1 MIQICFNWCID
12 CIDKA
17 VSTVRPNGEANM
29 EIWRLERSQKERD
42 ILLKRYLGWNELN
55 LPEKG
60 GKEADIPVAYIAQ
73 QGQKGKGANI

>member
-29 EIWRLERSQKERD
+29 EIWRLERSQEERD
-42 ILLKRYLGWNELN
+42 ILLKRYLGWNELI
-55 LPEKG
+55 LSEKG
-60 GKEADIPVAYIAQ
+60 GEELDILIALHPI
-73 QGQKGKGANI
+73 QKDQGANV